1 MNDDESDPVWLG
13 VVICLLLFTLGVL
26 GLLNK
31 F

>member
-1 MNDDESDPVWLG
+1 MNDESDPLWLG

-26 GLLNK
+26 GLLNQ